1 MKRNEDR
8 TGKGLSVKLCFR
20 TSSIPQKAGRL
31 YYQIIIRRTSYQYNS
46 QYQIYETEWSKQMGL
61 IITDVL
67 SQRGKELMTI
77 RKRTEWETAK
87 LYEVAQRMFNV
98 SGSVDYRKSVARLQ
112 ESEPISFF

>member
-20 TSSIPQKAGRL
+20 TSSVPQKAGRL
-31 YYQIIIRRTSYQYNS
+31 YYQIIIRRASYQYNS

-61 IITDVL
+61 IIIDVL